1 MTLHGYFNQRC
12 YFYLLNLQYPH
23 FLKRAGN
30 NLQIMLQRRK
40 KYKNRTIL
48 GFKTLAVG
56 LVNMGQVGIIVFFYY
71 INILINIIILVHN
84 LLLKWY

>member
-1 MTLHGYFNQRC
+1 MYSWFRIILVAETLQQLVNVFC
-12 YFYLLNLQYPH
+12 LQYPH

-30 NLQIMLQRRK
+30 NLRVMLQRRK

-56 LVNMGQVGIIVFFYY
+56 LVNMGQVRGI
-71 INILINIIILVHN
+71 
-84 LLLKWY
+84 